1 MKKAPAMKSFQD
13 ILLDLSQF
21 WKKQGCIIHQGYD
34 LEVGAGTFNPATFLR
49 CLGPEPYRAAYI
61 EPSRRPSDGRF
72 GDNPIRFQHYFQYQV
87 ILKPSPPNILEL
99 YLQSLVAIGFDL
111 SKHDIRFVHDDWEQ
125 PTIGAW
131 GLGWE
136 VWMDGMEV
144 TQFTYFQS
152 VGGVDLKPITGEITY
167 GIERLSTFLQGV
179 DSTFDLEWSGDMTYG
194 DIYKRNEFEW
204 SHYNFDE
211 ADTGMWH
218 RHFEDFEKESKRLIA
233 KRLPL
238 PAYDFVMKA
247 SHAFN
252 MLDARGAIS
261 VSERSSYIGRIRE
274 LARLVAE
281 LYIASREE
289 QNFPLL
295 NKFKGIAEEPK
306 PNIKSLSESLLHP
319 QEGKT
324 EDFLLEI
331 GLEELPATFV
341 PMGVQGLEKAIKN
354 FLNSHKIPFKEI
366 FSYGTPRR
374 LAVIIEGLA
383 LAKPPQE
390 TEKRGPALSAAFD
403 PEGNPLPPSIGFF
416 RSLNQAPLSLKEI
429 REKKVP
435 HIEIRDVKGADYLY
449 ATIKSP
455 QESTALLL
463 QENLPALILGI
474 DFPKKM
480 RWGNEEIQFARPLR
494 WIACLIGD
502 QILPFS
508 IGNISSGNLSQGH
521 RQLKPGTFPISSPG
535 RYLETLRT
543 HYVIADIAER
553 QTSIILQLNAL
564 EKTMEGKAL
573 LREKVIPQVLHLTEW
588 PVLTFASFNSNYLK
602 APKEILVSEMVEHQ
616 KYFPVE
622 TEDGTLKNLFVITAD
637 NNPSELIK
645 KGNQTVLSSRLKDGT
660 FLYEQDLKVPL
671 EAFREKLKK
680 ATFLTGLGSVF
691 DKTERLKL
699 HGKTLLKYL
708 PIADVSKVE
717 KGAEL
722 SKCDLASGVV
732 YEFPELQGVVGK
744 IYALEAGIDPEIA
757 SSIDEHWMPRGEN
770 APLPSTPTGIILS
783 LADKIDNL
791 LSCFGMGMK
800 PTSSSDPFALRR
812 QVLGIIRIVIQ
823 GQYRLPLKQVIE
835 ECLAHF
841 SHLPLK
847 NQELIEEIS
856 GFILNR
862 IRTVFLEDSLKK
874 DEIEASLS
882 SGFNDIYD
890 TFCRISAL
898 RNFRQQSQA
907 FPALF
912 EVYKRAKG
920 QIPNGKPLPFS
931 KELLIEPAEKDLV
944 KTLEQVEGSLLQ
956 AIQHHDYKQA
966 YEHLALLQPPLN
978 QLFEDVKILADD
990 PSLQQNRLAL
1000 LQKVFGLFNQ
1010 LVDFSKIQASSFT

>member
-1 MKKAPAMKSFQD
+1 MKSFQD
-13 ILLDLSQF
+13 ILLDLSLF

-61 EPSRRPSDGRF
+61 EPSRRPSDGRY

-87 ILKPSPPNILEL
+87 ILKPSPPNIQDL
-99 YLQSLVAIGFDL
+99 YLESLQAIGFDL

-167 GIERLSTFLQGV
+167 GIERLATFLQGV
-179 DSTFDLEWSGDMTYG
+179 ESTFQLAWSGDMTYG

-211 ADTGMWH
+211 ADTAMWY
-218 RHFEDFEKESKRLIA
+218 RHFEDFEKEAKKLIA

-261 VSERSSYIGRIRE
+261 VSERSSYIAKIRE
-274 LARLVAE
+274 LACLVAK
-281 LYIASREE
+281 LYVASREE

-295 NKFKGIAEEPK
+295 NKFHTEEK
-306 PNIKSLSESLLHP
+306 VKSSVQPLPESLMHP
-319 QEGKT
+319 KENQR

-341 PMGVQGLEKAIKN
+341 PIGVQGLQKAIKD
-354 FLNSHKIPFKEI
+354 FLLAHKIPFREI
-366 FSYGTPRR
+366 FAYGAPRR
-374 LAVIIEGLA
+374 LAVVVEGLA
-383 LAKPPQE
+383 LTKPSQKI
-390 TEKRGPALSAAFD
+390 EKRGPAVENAFNS
-403 PEGNPLPPSIGFF
+403 EGTPLPPAIGFF
-416 RSLNQAPLSLKEI
+416 RSIGINPSSLIEIRAGHVPGVEI
-429 REKKVP
+429 REL
-435 HIEIRDVKGADYLY
+435 KGTHYLF
-449 ATIKSP
+449 ASLASP

-494 WIACLIGD
+494 WLTCLIGD
-502 QILPFS
+502 QIVPFS
-508 IGNISSGNLSQGH
+508 LGTIFSSNLSEGH
-521 RQLKPGTFPISSPG
+521 RQLKPGTFSISSPS

-543 HYVIADIAER
+543 HYVIASVAER

-564 EKTMEGKAL
+564 EKQIDGKAL
-573 LREKVIPQVLHLTEW
+573 LREKVISQVLHLSEW
-588 PVLTFASFNSNYLK
+588 PILTFAHFDPAYLK
-602 APKEILVSEMVEHQ
+602 APQEILISEMVEHQ
-616 KYFPVE
+616 KYFPLE
-622 TEDGTLKNLFVITAD
+622 ENGSLKNLFIITAD
-637 NNPSELIK
+637 NTPSELIK
-645 KGNQTVLSSRLKDGT
+645 KGNEKVLSSRLSDGN
-660 FLYEQDLKVPL
+660 FLYEHDLKASL
-671 EAFREKLKK
+671 ESLREKLKK
-680 ATFLTGLGSVF
+680 ATFLTGLGSLF
-691 DKTERLKL
+691 DKTERLKK

-708 PIADVSKVE
+708 PIAEASKVE
-717 KGAEL
+717 KSAEL

-732 YEFPELQGVVGK
+732 YEFPELQGTMGK
-744 IYALEAGIDPEIA
+744 IYALHAGIDPEIA
-757 SSIDEHWMPRGEN
+757 SSIEEHWMPKGEN
-770 APLPSTPTGIILS
+770 APLPKTPTGIILS

-800 PTSSSDPFALRR
+800 PSSSSDPFALRR
-812 QVLGIIRIVIQ
+812 QVLGMIRIVIQ
-823 GQYRLPLKQVIE
+823 GQYRLPLSQVIE
-835 ECLAHF
+835 ECLSHF
-841 SHLPLK
+841 SDLPLK
-847 NQELIEEIS
+847 NSELIQEIS

-890 TFCRISAL
+890 MFCRINAL
-898 RNFRQQSQA
+898 KNFRASSQD

-920 QIPNGKPLPFS
+920 QIPNGNPLPFS
-931 KELLIEPAEKDLV
+931 QELLQEPAEQDLGKALDLAEKSV
-944 KTLEQVEGSLLQ
+944 LQ
-956 AIQHHDYKQA
+956 AIQLHDYKNA
-966 YEHLALLQPPLN
+966 YEHLALLKAPLN
-978 QLFEDVKILADD
+978 QLFVEVKILADD
-990 PSLQQNRLAL
+990 PALQQNRLAL
-1000 LQKVFGLFNQ
+1000 LQKVFALFNQ
-1010 LVDFSKIQASSFT
+1010 LVDFSKIQSI

>member
-1 MKKAPAMKSFQD
+1 MSKSFQD
-13 ILLDLSQF
+13 ILLDLSLF

-61 EPSRRPSDGRF
+61 EPSRRPSDGRY
-72 GDNPIRFQHYFQYQV
+72 GENPIRFQHYFQYQV
-87 ILKPSPPNILEL
+87 ILKPSPPNILDL
-99 YLQSLVAIGFDL
+99 YLESLKAIGFDL

-179 DSTFDLEWSGDMTYG
+179 DSTFQLEWSGDMTYG
-194 DIYKRNEFEW
+194 DIYKRSEFEW
-204 SHYNFDE
+204 SHYNFNE
-211 ADTGMWH
+211 ADTSMWQ
-218 RHFEDFEKESKRLIA
+218 RHFEDFEKEAKKLIG

-261 VSERSSYIGRIRE
+261 VSERASYIAKIRE
-274 LARLVAE
+274 LARLIAE
-281 LYIASREE
+281 VYIASREE

-295 NKFKGIAEEPK
+295 NKFKAVAEEAK
-306 PNIKSLSESLLHP
+306 PTIQSLP
-319 QEGKT
+319 AFNAQED
-324 EDFLLEI
+324 DFLLEI
-331 GLEELPATFV
+331 GLEELPAIFV
-341 PMGVQGLEKAIKN
+341 PIGVQGLEKAIKN
-354 FLNSHKIPFKEI
+354 FLESQKIPFKGI
-366 FSYGTPRR
+366 SSYGTPRR
-374 LAVIIEGLA
+374 LSVIVEGLA
-383 LAKPPQE
+383 LAKPAQE
-390 TEKRGPALSAAFD
+390 AEKRGPAVSAAFD
-403 PEGNPLPPSIGFF
+403 PNGNPLPPAAGFF
-416 RSLNQAPLSLKEI
+416 RSLNQNPVTLKEI
-429 REKKVP
+429 REGKVSD
-435 HIEIRDVKGADYLY
+435 IQIRELKGTEYLF
-449 ATIKSP
+449 ATVKSP
-455 QESTALLL
+455 QESTAALL
-463 QENLPALILGI
+463 QENLPSLILGI

-480 RWGNEEIQFARPLR
+480 RWGNEDIQFARPLR
-494 WIACLIGD
+494 WITCLIG
-502 QILPFS
+502 QQVIPFS
-508 IGNISSGNLSQGH
+508 IGAIASGSISHGH
-521 RQLKPGTFPISSPG
+521 RQLNNVSFPVPSPA
-535 RYLETLRT
+535 RYLESLRT

-553 QTSIILQLNAL
+553 QASIILHLNAL
-564 EKTMEGKAL
+564 EKTMGGKAIM
-573 LREKVIPQVLHLTEW
+573 REKVIPQVLHLSEW
-588 PVLTFASFNSNYLK
+588 PILTFATFDPAYLK

-622 TEDGTLKNLFVITAD
+622 GEDGNLKNLFVITAD

-645 KGNQTVLSSRLKDGT
+645 KGNEKVLSSRLSDGK
-660 FLYEQDLKVPL
+660 FLYEQDLKVSL
-671 EAFREKLKK
+671 ESLREKLKK
-680 ATFLTGLGSVF
+680 VTFLTGLGSLF
-691 DKTERLKL
+691 DKTSRLKL

-708 PIADVSKVE
+708 PIADPSKVE
-717 KGAEL
+717 RGAEL
-722 SKCDLASGVV
+722 SKCDLVSGAV
-732 YEFPELQGVVGK
+732 YEFPELQGVMGK
-744 IYALEAGIDPEIA
+744 IYALHEGIDPEIA

-770 APLPSTPTGIILS
+770 APLPKTPTGIILS

-791 LSCFGMGMK
+791 IGCFGMGMK
-800 PTSSSDPFALRR
+800 PSSSSDPFALRR

-835 ECLAHF
+835 ECLTHF
-841 SHLPLK
+841 ANLK
-847 NQELIEEIS
+847 NPELIDEIS

-862 IRTVFLEDSLKK
+862 IRTVFLEDAIKK

-898 RNFRQQSQA
+898 KAFREQSQA

-931 KELLIEPAEKDLV
+931 NELLKEPAEQNLA
-944 KTLEQVEGSLLQ
+944 KTLDQVENSVLQ
-956 AIQHHDYKQA
+956 SIEHHDYKKA

-1000 LQKVFGLFNQ
+1000 LQKVFGLFNR
-1010 LVDFSKIQASSFT
+1010 LVDFSKIQASLT

>member
-1 MKKAPAMKSFQD
+1 MKSFQD
-13 ILLDLSQF
+13 ILLDLSLF

-49 CLGPEPYRAAYI
+49 CLGPEPYRAAYV

-72 GDNPIRFQHYFQYQV
+72 GENPIRFQHYFQYQV
-87 ILKPSPPNILEL
+87 ILKPSPPNILDL
-99 YLQSLVAIGFDL
+99 YLQSLLAIGFDL

-179 DSTFDLEWSGDMTYG
+179 DSTFELEWSGDMTYG

-218 RHFEDFEKESKRLIA
+218 RHFEDFEKEAKRLIG

-238 PAYDFVMKA
+238 PAYDFVMKS

-295 NKFKGIAEEPK
+295 HKFKGIAEEPK
-306 PNIKSLSESLLHP
+306 STEKSPPFVNPSRE
-319 QEGKT
+319 T

-341 PMGVQGLEKAIKN
+341 LIGVQGLEKAIRN
-354 FLNSHKIPFKEI
+354 FLTSQKIPFKEI

-374 LAVIIEGLA
+374 LAVLVEGLA
-383 LAKPPQE
+383 LSKPPQE
-390 TEKRGPALSAAFD
+390 TEKRGPAAKAAFD
-403 PEGNPLPPSIGFF
+403 PEGNPLPPAIGFF
-416 RSLNQAPLSLKEI
+416 RSLNQNPLSLTEI
-429 REKKVP
+429 REGNSSV
-435 HIEIRDVKGADYLY
+435 EIRSIKGTDYLF
-449 ATIKSP
+449 ATVKSP
-455 QESTALLL
+455 QESTAHLL

-508 IGNISSGNLSQGH
+508 IGAISSGNHSQGH
-521 RQLKPGTFPISSPG
+521 RQLKNGTFPISSPG
-535 RYLETLRT
+535 RYLESLRT

-564 EKTMEGKAL
+564 EKTMGGKAL
-573 LREKVIPQVLHLTEW
+573 LREKVISQVLHLSEW
-588 PVLTFASFNSNYLK
+588 PVLTFASFDPAYLK
-602 APKEILVSEMVEHQ
+602 APKEILISEMVEHQ

-622 TEDGTLKNLFVITAD
+622 EEGNLKNLFVITAD

-660 FLYEQDLKVPL
+660 FLYEQDLKVSL

-680 ATFLTGLGSVF
+680 ATFLTGLGSLF

-708 PIADVSKVE
+708 PIADISKVE

-732 YEFPELQGVVGK
+732 YEFPELQGVMGK
-744 IYALEAGIDPEIA
+744 IYALQAGIDPDIA
-757 SSIDEHWMPRGEN
+757 ASIDEHWMPRGEN
-770 APLPSTPTGIILS
+770 APLPKTPTGMILS

-823 GQYRLPLKQVIE
+823 GQYRLPLRQVIE

-841 SHLPLK
+841 SHLSLK

-890 TFCRISAL
+890 TFCRITAL
-898 RNFRQQSQA
+898 RNFRQQGQA

-920 QIPNGKPLPFS
+920 QIPNGNPLPFE
-931 KELLIEPAEKDLV
+931 KELLKEPAEQELA
-944 KTLEQVEGSLLQ
+944 KTLDEVEKDVSQ
-956 AIQHHDYKQA
+956 AIQLHDYKKA
-966 YEHLALLQPPLN
+966 YEHLALLQPSLN
-978 QLFEDVKILADD
+978 QLFEEVKILADD
-990 PSLQQNRLAL
+990 QRLQQNRLAL
-1000 LQKVFGLFNQ
+1000 LQKVFGLFNR
-1010 LVDFSKIQASSFT
+1010 LVDFSKIQGN

>member
-1 MKKAPAMKSFQD
+1 MKSFQD
-13 ILLDLSQF
+13 ILLDLSLF

-72 GDNPIRFQHYFQYQV
+72 GNNPIRFQHYFQYQV
-87 ILKPSPPNILEL
+87 ILKPSPPNILDL
-99 YLQSLVAIGFDL
+99 YLESLKAIGFDL

-179 DSTFDLEWSGDMTYG
+179 DSTFELEWSGDMTYG

-204 SHYNFDE
+204 SHYNFND
-211 ADTGMWH
+211 ADTSMWH
-218 RHFEDFEKESKRLIA
+218 RHFEDFEKEAKRLIG

-261 VSERSSYIGRIRE
+261 VSERSSYIGKIRE
-274 LARLVAE
+274 LARGIAE
-281 LYIASREE
+281 EYIASREE
-289 QNFPLL
+289 QHFPLL
-295 NKFKGIAEEPK
+295 NKFKSVSEEPAA
-306 PNIKSLSESLLHP
+306 PLASIPESLLHP
-319 QEGKT
+319 KENQT
-324 EDFLLEI
+324 DDFLLEI

-341 PMGVQGLEKAIKN
+341 PIGIQGLEKGIRN
-354 FLNSHKIPFKEI
+354 FLNSQKIPFKSMA
-366 FSYGTPRR
+366 SYGTPRR
-374 LAVIIEGLA
+374 LAIVVEGLA
-383 LAKPPQE
+383 LAKPSQE
-390 TEKRGPALSAAFD
+390 TEKRGPAASSAFD
-403 PEGNPLPPSIGFF
+403 SEGNPLPAATGFF
-416 RSLNQAPLSLKEI
+416 RSLGQEPITLQQIKEGAFPQIEI
-429 REKKVP
+429 RE
-435 HIEIRDVKGADYLY
+435 VKGTDYLF
-449 ATIKSP
+449 AKVVSP
-455 QESTALLL
+455 QEPTATLL
-463 QENLPALILGI
+463 QQNLSSIVLGI

-480 RWGNEEIQFARPLR
+480 RWGNEEISFARPLR
-494 WIACLIGD
+494 WITCLIGN
-502 QILPFS
+502 QVLPFS
-508 IGNISSGNLSQGH
+508 IGSRVSANLSQGH
-521 RQLKPGTFPISSPG
+521 RQIKPGTFPIPSPS
-535 RYLETLRT
+535 RYLDTLRA
-543 HYVIADIAER
+543 HYVIADVAER
-553 QTSIILQLNAL
+553 QSSITLQLNAL
-564 EKTMEGKAL
+564 EKTMGGKAL
-573 LREKVIPQVLHLTEW
+573 AREKVIPQVLHLSEW
-588 PVLTFASFNSNYLK
+588 PVLAFASFDSAYLK

-622 TEDGTLKNLFVITAD
+622 AEEGNLKNLFVITAD

-645 KGNQTVLSSRLKDGT
+645 KGNEKVLSSRLSDGT

-671 EAFREKLKK
+671 HDFREKLKK
-680 ATFLTGLGSVF
+680 ATFLTGLGSLF
-691 DKTERLKL
+691 DKTERLKN

-708 PIADVSKVE
+708 PIASPSHVE

-732 YEFPELQGVVGK
+732 YEFPELQGVMGK
-744 IYALEAGIDPEIA
+744 IYALHAGIDPEVA
-757 SSIDEHWMPRGEN
+757 LSIDEHWMPRGEN
-770 APLPSTPTGIILS
+770 APLPQTPTGIILS

-791 LSCFGMGMK
+791 IGCFGMGMK
-800 PTSSSDPFALRR
+800 PSSSSDPFALRR

-823 GQYRLPLKQVIE
+823 GMYRLPLRQVIE
-835 ECLAHF
+835 ECLTHF
-841 SHLPLK
+841 SHLSLK
-847 NQELIEEIS
+847 NQEVIEEVS

-890 TFCRISAL
+890 MFCRISAL
-898 RNFRQQSQA
+898 RNFREQAGA

-920 QIPNGKPLPFS
+920 QIPNGTPLPFS
-931 KELLIEPAEKDLV
+931 KELLKEPAEQHLA
-944 KTLEQVEGSLLQ
+944 KTLEDVEDSVLKS
-956 AIQHHDYKQA
+956 IQLHDYKTA

-990 PSLQQNRLAL
+990 KDLQQNRLAL

-1010 LVDFSKIQASSFT
+1010 LVDFSKIQGSLT